1 MDNIDKL
8 NLCVMED
15 DEFQRK
21 MLIKMLQT
29 LGVTSIREG
38 SDGRQMLK
46 IVHSEKV
53 KPDIV
58 LCDLN
63 MPKMDGLEFL
73 RRLGGAYQNIAVIII
88 SSLDSK
94 LLVAAGKIAKM
105 HGIQLLGAVEKP
117 IMLTQLKTLLSKF
130 EHIENPKTSNIT
142 AERHFTLEEI
152 LTGIDAKQFVPFFQ
166 AKVDLKSSRL
176 VGAEALARWIHPK
189 HGIVSP
195 YAFIPILE
203 NSNNIDE
210 LTFHMLE
217 QSAAACRIF
226 HDNGHFISVSV
237 NISLAS
243 LGDQDLAEKITNIV
257 KKSGLENR
265 YIVLEITESAAMTD
279 IANAMENL
287 TRLRMNGFSLSIDDY
302 GTGYS
307 SMQQL
312 TRIPFNE
319 LKIDQS
325 FVQDF
330 ADNEALR
337 IVVESSIHMAHKL
350 RVKSVAEGV
359 ETQQDWDML
368 KSMKCDI
375 VQGYFIS
382 RPIDLAA
389 FKDFIKFST

>member
-1 MDNIDKL
+1 M
-8 NLCVMED
+8 
-15 DEFQRK
+15 
-21 MLIKMLQT
+21 
-29 LGVTSIREG
+29 
-38 SDGRQMLK
+38 
-46 IVHSEKV
+46 
-53 KPDIV
+53 
-58 LCDLN
+58 
-63 MPKMDGLEFL
+63 
-73 RRLGGAYQNIAVIII
+73 
-88 SSLDSK
+88 
-94 LLVAAGKIAKM
+94 
-105 HGIQLLGAVEKP
+105 
-117 IMLTQLKTLLSKF
+117 
-130 EHIENPKTSNIT
+130 
-142 AERHFTLEEI
+142 
-152 LTGIDAKQFVPFFQ
+152 
-166 AKVDLKSSRL
+166 DLKSSRL

-312 TRIPFNE
+312 TRIP
-319 LKIDQS
+319 
-325 FVQDF
+325 
-330 ADNEALR
+330 
-337 IVVESSIHMAHKL
+337 
-350 RVKSVAEGV
+350 
-359 ETQQDWDML
+359 
-368 KSMKCDI
+368 
-375 VQGYFIS
+375 
-382 RPIDLAA
+382 P
-389 FKDFIKFST
+389 STN

>member
-152 LTGIDAKQFVPFFQ
+152 LTGIHAKQFVPFFQ

-389 FKDFIKFST
+389 FNDFIKFST